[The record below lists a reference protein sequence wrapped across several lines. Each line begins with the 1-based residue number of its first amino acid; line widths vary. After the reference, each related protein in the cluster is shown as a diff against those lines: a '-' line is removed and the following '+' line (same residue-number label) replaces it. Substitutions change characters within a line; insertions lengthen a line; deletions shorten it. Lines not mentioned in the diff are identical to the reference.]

1 MNDFARLHSG
11 DDVFKRVMIGA
22 TIVGVIFALCMILY

>member
-11 DDVFKRVMIGA
+11 DEIFKRIMVGTVIG
-22 TIVGVIFALCMILY
+22 GVIFALCMLSY